1 MIMPGVK
8 IGHGAIIAS
17 RSVVTKDVAPYE
29 VVGSNP
35 AKHIKFRFS
44 DVEIAMLLEMAWWNW
59 PESWLKESM
68 QSLCSSDI
76 EGLYLYWQSKAR
88 T

>member
-1 MIMPGVK
+1 
-8 IGHGAIIAS
+8 
-17 RSVVTKDVAPYE
+17 
-29 VVGSNP
+29 
-35 AKHIKFRFS
+35 
-44 DVEIAMLLEMAWWNW
+44 MLLEMAWWNW

-76 EGLYLYWQSKAR
+76 EGLYLNWQSKAR